1 MLLFSEQAFSD
12 LHPEQ
17 PELHFPFEE
26 FFKDLTIINPAK
38 KTITKVIII
47 SII

>member
-1 MLLFSEQAFSD
+1 MLLFSEQDFSA

-26 FFKDLTIINPAK
+26 FFKDLIIKNPAK
-38 KTITKVIII
+38 KTIIKVIII